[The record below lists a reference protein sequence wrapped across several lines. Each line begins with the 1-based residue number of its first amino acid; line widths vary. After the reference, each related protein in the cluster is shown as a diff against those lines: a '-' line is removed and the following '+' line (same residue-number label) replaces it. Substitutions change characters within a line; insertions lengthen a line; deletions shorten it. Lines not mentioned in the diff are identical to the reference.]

1 MKKVV
6 FILVLVCVVS
16 GADVVSIGGLQWQ
29 DSSEVESVKR
39 DFAGAKRYC
48 SELSLE
54 GFSDWRVPS
63 IKELQSIVD
72 IKKYK
77 PAIKSGFKYT
87 ALGDYWSSTPHA
99 TKPDTAWDVNFEE
112 GYTDYVNKKDKYFVR
127 CVRNK

>member
-1 MKKVV
+1 MKRAV
-6 FILVLVCVVS
+6 FTLALVCVAS
-16 GADVVSIGGLQWQ
+16 EADVVSIGGLQWQ

-48 SELSLE
+48 GELSLA

-99 TKPDTAWDVNFEE
+99 RYSDSAWDVNFEK
-112 GYTDYVNKKDKYFVR
+112 GYTGYDNKKDKYFVR
-127 CVRNK
+127 CVRDK